1 MIHQFTTA
9 NGLKVIGIE
18 SHKSPVVSV
27 QIWTRNGSADERAGD
42 EGLSHF
48 IEHLVFKGTRSY
60 VAGEIAARVEACGG
74 EINAYTS
81 FDQTVYYITI
91 SKEFYTEALKII
103 AEMISSP
110 RFDQLEVD
118 REREVVIEEIKRS
131 HDSLGRRAS
140 RLLFSNYFTGHPYAV
155 PVIGYEK
162 NILEVSVDRLKKFFA
177 DRYVVDNMF
186 LVVTG
191 NFETDAL
198 KNNVETYFSDVSRS
212 PLKKPKREEPAPLVG
227 QKVFVEEA
235 PFEEAVFYLTWPGV
249 KVDHKDLAALECL
262 LLIFGQGASSRLYRT
277 LRLKKDLVNSIGAGL
292 WAPSQ
297 AAGFLSVSGSLNLD
311 KMEAALEEV
320 RLQIEILLRDGV
332 SEQELQKAKTNFLA
346 EEAYI
351 LETVGGL
358 ARKFGGNY
366 EATEDLYFHEKFHQ
380 QLEGVTTDTVLQVAR
395 KYLRSDNQ
403 LAAAIVPRDK
413 EKTEALLQKIKW
425 TTPAFKMSESTQPTT
440 AAKKTN
446 PTKATQSGASQVE
459 SKILS
464 NKLKTFYSINQ
475 EAPIYNLRLALLGG
489 SRVVSAEKAGLA
501 ELAGRVWSSKTQS
514 RSEDQIREKC
524 DSLASSLYSFSG
536 RNTIGLVVDGLTE
549 HEEEMAELLSETIEH
564 FAIDESILARE
575 KNSIF
580 EALRSRKDS
589 PSTIT
594 SLWFQKMLFQNHP
607 YSLDPMGTV
616 ETVGSLTAKD
626 VERYLQSFLASETGV
641 AAISGDFKFDLWQK
655 ALSKV
660 PSQKAPALTAIGAA
674 PQKLTEDLY
683 HYEKLEKEQT
693 HIIYGVHGLSLDDPE
708 RYTLQ
713 VLEAVLSGQGG
724 RLFIELRDKAS
735 LAYSVSPLRMEGLGT
750 GYFATYIGCSPE
762 KADTAIQMMK
772 EEWQKMAEFKI
783 SNEELLRAQNYLVGG
798 HDIGLQKNSAISSSI
813 AFNEV
818 YGNSYKEMT
827 DFAHS
832 VRAVDADKVQK
843 LAQRLFSQKAALSV
857 VGPQEPKHRPKKSF
871 S

>member
-1 MIHQFTTA
+1 MIHQFTTE
-9 NGLKVIGIE
+9 NGLKVVGIE

-48 IEHLVFKGTRSY
+48 IEHLVFKGTKTY

-91 SKEFYTEALKII
+91 SKEFYTEALNII
-103 AEMISSP
+103 AEMVSSP
-110 RFDQLEVD
+110 RFDSLEVD

-140 RLLFSNYFTGHPYAV
+140 RLLFSNFYAGHPYAV

-162 NILEVSVDRLKKFFA
+162 NIREVSVDRLKKFFA

-186 LVVTG
+186 LVITG
-191 NFETDAL
+191 DFVASEL
-198 KNNVETYFSDVSRS
+198 HKKVESAFSEVSS
-212 PLKKPKREEPAPLVG
+212 KPVNKPQREEPRPLRG
-227 QKVFVEEA
+227 QKVVVEEA
-235 PFEEAVFYLTWPGV
+235 PFEEAVVYLAWPGV
-249 KVDHKDLAALECL
+249 KIDSADLAALECFM
-262 LLIFGQGASSRLYRT
+262 LIFGQGASSRLYRS
-277 LRLKKDLVNSIGAGL
+277 LRLQKDLVNSIGAGL

-297 AAGFLSVSGSLNLD
+297 AAGFLSISASLNVD
-311 KMEAALEEV
+311 KMEPAIKEV
-320 RLQIEILLRDGV
+320 QSQIETILRDGV
-332 SEQELQKAKTNFLA
+332 SEQEVQKAKTNFLA

-366 EATEDLYFHEKFHQ
+366 EATEDLFFHETFHQ
-380 QLEGVTTDTVLQVAR
+380 QLAEVDAQSVLQVAR
-395 KYLRSDNQ
+395 KYLRSENQ

-413 EKTEALLQKIKW
+413 SKTEELLKQIQWTAPAFTEVARQTKGQISKIKVMQASKSNSQNIE
-425 TTPAFKMSESTQPTT
+425 TTVL
-440 AAKKTN
+440 
-446 PTKATQSGASQVE
+446 G
-459 SKILS
+459 
-464 NKLKTFYSINQ
+464 NKLKTFYSKNQ
-475 EAPIYNLRLALLGG
+475 EAPVYNLRLALPGG
-489 SRVVSAEKAGLA
+489 SRIVPEDKAGLA
-501 ELAGRVWSSKTQS
+501 ELAGRVWSTKTKKN
-514 RSEDQIREKC
+514 SEDQVRERC
-524 DSLASSLYSFSG
+524 DSLASSLYSYSG

-549 HEEEMAELLSETIEH
+549 HQKPMAELFSEAIEQFTIE
-564 FAIDESILARE
+564 ESIVARE
-575 KNSIF
+575 KNSIL
-580 EALRSRKDS
+580 ESLRSRKDS
-589 PSTIT
+589 PSTIA
-594 SLWFQKMLFQNHP
+594 SLWFQKMLFAGHP
-607 YSLDPMGTV
+607 YAQDPMGPM
-616 ETVGSLTAKD
+616 ETVNALTSKD
-626 VERYLQSFLASETGV
+626 VEAYLQSLLSSE
-641 AAISGDFKFDLWQK
+641 AAIAAVSGDFDPQIWEG
-655 ALSKV
+655 ALLKLSLKPVSKV
-660 PSQKAPALTAIGAA
+660 ITRPKPPAALT
-674 PQKLTEDLY
+674 ENLY

-783 SNEELLRAQNYLVGG
+783 SEDELLRAQNYLVGG
-798 HDIGLQKNSAISSSI
+798 HDIGLQKNSAIASSI

-818 YGNSYKEMT
+818 YGNSYRELT
-827 DFAHS
+827 EFAKH
-832 VRAVDADKVQK
+832 VRSVDALKVQK
-843 LAQRLFSQKAALSV
+843 LAQRLFSQKAALSA
-857 VGPQEPKHRPKKSF
+857 VGPQKPKAIL
-871 S
+871 